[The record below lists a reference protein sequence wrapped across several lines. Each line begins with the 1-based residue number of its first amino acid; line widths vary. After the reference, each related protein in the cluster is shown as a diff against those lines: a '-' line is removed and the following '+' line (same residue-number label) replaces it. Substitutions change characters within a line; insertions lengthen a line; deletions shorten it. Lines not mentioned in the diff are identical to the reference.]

1 VTQSAGL
8 VPRRDGVDEPVCL
21 AGTMRRPDARFV
33 TQLLAARAQ
42 LAQQRAKR
50 RAAPEG
56 GAAAYRASV
65 SVADAA
71 RRSLDRAL

>member
-1 VTQSAGL
+1 VTQVAGL
-8 VPRRDGVDEPVCL
+8 VPHRDEAEDRMSPT
-21 AGTMRRPDARFV
+21 GTLRRPDARFV
-33 TQLLAARAQ
+33 TQLLAERAQ
-42 LAQQRAKR
+42 VAQQRAKR

-65 SVADAA
+65 GVVDQA